1 MTTRAEQIAKDNALV
16 APENRR
22 AIGKCNMRVD
32 PKMKIPSETTYQVV
46 MDSLAIS
53 LCYPAFL
60 ITSDVPTIYMHKF
73 WHTVYKH
80 GSSYRFKIENKKFA
94 INVEVFGEIL
104 NICPR
109 IEGQEFTDPPYEE
122 EALSFIRHLDRQQR
136 GKEERQDGILKFV
149 SKHEEVQV
157 YGALMPQEMKNPEM
171 SSEDTPTRKSSRIKR
186 SAKVSPTK
194 FKKKAPAKDDT
205 GKGLKVL
212 SEVALSEEEQLNEV
226 LKRSRKD
233 THSSQASDSGAGTDK
248 GTFSKPGVP
257 DVPKDDSESEIETWG
272 DSNDD
277 ANDEDASGGDGNDD
291 DDDDEKTKSDDGSDD
306 GDGNNDDGG
315 NNDEG
320 NDDDSGN
327 DDDGND
333 DNDKDGDVNI
343 DDDGDE
349 NVDNEEQK
357 EKEEENAD
365 KHVPIPE
372 DMVLSDKEDD
382 EKMNEEGE
390 DDYKILYR
398 DVNVNLQRDDV
409 DMTNA
414 NQGGENVHNVS
425 QDTRFDFEDE
435 DTHVTIT
442 KVHDAQKAQG
452 QEQSSSVSSDFTSK
466 LLNLENVSQADYT
479 IASVMDTPA
488 GQITSTILT
497 ITPALTILEPT
508 SSALDIPDFAS
519 MFKFN

>member
-46 MDSLAIS
+46 MDALAIS

-73 WHTVYKH
+73 WHTIYKH

-122 EALSFIRHLDRQQR
+122 EALSFIRHLGHTGEIKHLTDITGMFYRKNVDYVDLLWEDLAYQIDN
-136 GKEERQDGILKFV
+136 KEAKKKDKMKGAS
-149 SKHEEVQV
+149 SK
-157 YGALMPQEMKNPEM
+157 

-277 ANDEDASGGDGNDD
+277 ANDEDASGG
-291 DDDDEKTKSDDGSDD
+291 
-306 GDGNNDDGG
+306 
-315 NNDEG
+315 
-320 NDDDSGN
+320 
-327 DDDGND
+327 DGND

-519 MFKFN
+519 MFKFD